1 MLINEQIPEMDI
13 RVISENGEQLGI
25 LKTSAALRLAE
36 EADLD
41 LVVIAP
47 KAEPPVCKIMNYG
60 KFRYE
65 QIKHQKEAKKNQ
77 KVITLKEVRL
87 SATIDTHDLEV
98 KAKNASKFLADG
110 DKVKVSIR
118 FKGRQVTH
126 TDQGL
131 NVMNA
136 FSALLDNAMI
146 EKPAKM
152 EGRNMF
158 MILAP
163 KNSK

>member
-41 LVVIAP
+41 LVIIAP

>member
-1 MLINEQIPEMDI
+1 MDI

-65 QIKHQKEAKKNQ
+65 QMKHQKEAKKNQ

-136 FSALLDNAMI
+136 FSALLDNAVI

>member
-13 RVISENGEQLGI
+13 RVISENGDQLGI
-25 LKTSAALRLAE
+25 MKTSVAMRLAE

-41 LVVIAP
+41 LAVIAP

-136 FSALLDNAMI
+136 FSDLLDNAVI

>member
-1 MLINEQIPEMDI
+1 MDI
-13 RVISENGEQLGI
+13 RVISENGDQLGI
-25 LKTSAALRLAE
+25 MKTSVAMRLAE

-60 KFRYE
+60 KFSYE

-98 KAKNASKFLADG
+98 KAKNTSKFLADG

-136 FSALLDNAMI
+136 FSALLDNAVI

>member
-1 MLINEQIPEMDI
+1 MDI
-13 RVISENGEQLGI
+13 RVISENGDQLGI
-25 LKTSAALRLAE
+25 MKTSVAMRLAE

-98 KAKNASKFLADG
+98 KAKNTSKFLADG

-136 FSALLDNAMI
+136 FSALLDNAVI

>member
-1 MLINEQIPEMDI
+1 MDI
-13 RVISENGEQLGI
+13 RVISENGDQLGI
-25 LKTSAALRLAE
+25 MKTSVAMRLAE

-98 KAKNASKFLADG
+98 KAKNTTKFLADG

-136 FSALLDNAMI
+136 FSALLDNAVI

>member
-1 MLINEQIPEMDI
+1 MDI
-13 RVISENGEQLGI
+13 RVISENGDQLGI
-25 LKTSAALRLAE
+25 MKTSVAMRLAE

-41 LVVIAP
+41 LAVIAP

-136 FSALLDNAMI
+136 FSALLDNAVI

>member
-65 QIKHQKEAKKNQ
+65 QMKHQKEAKKNQ

-136 FSALLDNAMI
+136 FSALLDNAVI